1 MCIDAHLVGKNTLA
15 NFRSL
20 FTFTGALF
28 LVMNNAET
36 YLSKSDQ
43 HGDLFSSLDA
53 FQASLVHLHV
63 HADTPTPLDLAAL
76 PSLILSNMSSMPRLF
91 R

>member
-36 YLSKSDQ
+36 YLSKSE
-43 HGDLFSSLDA
+43 
-53 FQASLVHLHV
+53 
-63 HADTPTPLDLAAL
+63 
-76 PSLILSNMSSMPRLF
+76 
-91 R
+91 